1 MIGSGVITG
10 ENERGK
16 LVLRLKK
23 PVTVWKGREYSSV
36 NVLGQGDTI
45 EVRGVIEPDGT
56 LVPTSIIS
64 NIARVVG
71 TVQHVVGRSVTV
83 SETAQGVPVDTLV
96 HLDNDSVYEDGATEA
111 DVVPQAKIEVIG
123 VKLPD
128 GSVTATKV
136 MVYTQNSAHETA
148 ALNNK
153 EQRPGSVVL
162 GRFERHPDVLNGR
175 W

>member
-1 MIGSGVITG
+1 MSIRVLALVVAAGMLGSAAAPPQAAQDSRPYIVVNKTTFLTIVKITMIGSGVITG

-96 HLDNDSVYEDGATEA
+96 HLV
-111 DVVPQAKIEVIG
+111 
-123 VKLPD
+123 
-128 GSVTATKV
+128 
-136 MVYTQNSAHETA
+136 
-148 ALNNK
+148 
-153 EQRPGSVVL
+153 
-162 GRFERHPDVLNGR
+162 
-175 W
+175 